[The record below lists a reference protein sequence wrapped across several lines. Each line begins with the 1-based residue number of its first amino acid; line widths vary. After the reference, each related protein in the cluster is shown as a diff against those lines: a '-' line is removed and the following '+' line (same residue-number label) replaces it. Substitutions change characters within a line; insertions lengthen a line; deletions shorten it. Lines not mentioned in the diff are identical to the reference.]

1 MEQGNY
7 FCIHLLLLLIVVA
20 TESAKIPRDCTEI
33 ISQNRRAV
41 TGLYA
46 IQPTGSPLLVVNCIM
61 KGRSGWTVIQS
72 NSRASKIIWTVGWIT
87 YKYGFGDVLTDHWL
101 GNEYIYLMTKQK
113 AYKLRIEFIN
123 NRRHTLYAEYDS
135 FQIDSESGRYTIR
148 LGPFRG
154 NVGDR
159 MTKVKPNNVIDNL
172 RFSTQDCDYDNSR
185 RNCAARRGGWWYD
198 NCGQSRL
205 NTKYPY
211 WYGINIQ
218 TVKMMILPTH

>member
-7 FCIHLLLLLIVVA
+7 FCIHLLLLLIVVG
-20 TESAKIPRDCTEI
+20 TESAKIPRDCQEV

-61 KGRSGWTVIQS
+61 KGKSGWTVIQS
-72 NSRASKIIWTVGWIT
+72 NSRTSKIIWTVGWIT

-101 GNEYIYLMTKQK
+101 GNEYINLMTKQK
-113 AYKLRIEFIN
+113 AYKLRIEFRDIKG
-123 NRRHTLYAEYDS
+123 RTLYAEYDS
-135 FQIDSESGRYTIR
+135 FQIDPESRQYTIR

-154 NVGDR
+154 NVADR
-159 MTKVKPNNVIDNL
+159 MTEVKANNIIDNQ

-185 RNCAARRGGWWYD
+185 GKCANNRGGWWYD
-198 NCGQSRL
+198 NCGLSRL
-205 NTKYPY
+205 NDKYPY
-211 WYGINIQ
+211 WYGITVQ
-218 TVKMMILPTH
+218 TVKMMILPTC